1 MNRVEALE
9 QIITFGGFREEAF
22 GELVNF
28 AFDCEV
34 ELFEVNNDILEVVLK
49 KYLSNFIS
57 SDELEEW
64 ANFIECR
71 DDVNYAKVEGFIY
84 ALANPELM
92 GKITDNK
99 IYKMLE
105 VLSAS

>member
-9 QIITFGGFREEAF
+9 QIITFGEHRNQAF
-22 GELVNF
+22 GVLASF
-28 AFDCEV
+28 GFDCEL
-34 ELFEVNNDILEVVLK
+34 ELFEVNNEILKVVLN
-49 KYLSNFIS
+49 KYLSNFID

-71 DDVNYAKVEGFIY
+71 DDINYEKVEGFIY

-92 GKITDNK
+92 GEISHNK
-99 IYKMLE
+99 IRKMLE